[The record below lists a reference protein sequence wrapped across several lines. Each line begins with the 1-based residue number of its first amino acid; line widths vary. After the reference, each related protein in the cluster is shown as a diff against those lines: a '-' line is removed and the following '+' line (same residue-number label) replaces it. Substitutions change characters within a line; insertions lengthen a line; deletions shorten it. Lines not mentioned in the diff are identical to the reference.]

1 MLLGLEIEGK
11 IMTSS
16 TKRRSGDEMT
26 QECTETGGH
35 HIKEDAGDLKI
46 STSKSHG
53 PLEKED
59 QFAKNILEV
68 VMCKVG
74 RLPRRRKNLE
84 IATRKR
90 KLPRRRRMKKSIT
103 ID

>member
-1 MLLGLEIEGK
+1 MPLGLEIGGK

-16 TKRRSGDEMT
+16 TKRMSGDEMT
-26 QECTETGGH
+26 QECTEIGDH
-35 HIKEDAGDLKI
+35 HIKEDAVDLKI
-46 STSKSHG
+46 STSESHG
-53 PLEKED
+53 PSKKED
-59 QFAKNILEV
+59 QFAKNLLEV